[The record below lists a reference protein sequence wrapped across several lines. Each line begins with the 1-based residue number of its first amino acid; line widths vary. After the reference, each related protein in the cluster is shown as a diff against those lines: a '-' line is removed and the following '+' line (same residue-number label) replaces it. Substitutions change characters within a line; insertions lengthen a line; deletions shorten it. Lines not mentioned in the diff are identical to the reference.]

1 MNFISLILPL
11 SPPLH
16 AIQEKDPMKAIHLKQ
31 FPTIALRGARS
42 FLTVQR
48 LWEDRPELRPQISQA
63 LKRFSRAI
71 NEVVSPRH
79 P

>member
-1 MNFISLILPL
+1 MNV
-11 SPPLH
+11 
-16 AIQEKDPMKAIHLKQ
+16 IHLKQ
-31 FPTIALRGARS
+31 FPTIALQEARS
-42 FLTVQR
+42 FLSVQK
-48 LWEDRPELRPQISQA
+48 LWEDHPELRPHVTRA